1 MAAIGQMG
9 KRDLISYGE
18 SLGLVMD
25 NTLDRAALVALIVQK
40 EKEIEELRL
49 QAVDLGLP
57 SVGTEGEL
65 RVRIAEARA
74 AIKPNDRKLYRVVG
88 WGSVFLGLA
97 VLAVSLPHL
106 AHEIKETTGQ
116 YLLFGYL
123 LAISIDLGAALLKVA
138 EILSKKFDFGG
149 QKIYLRLGL
158 VACLAVSA
166 LLNAV
171 GFVREGSQSGVAI
184 GFAVFLSGAVYGFW
198 SLAGYML
205 TNCAQAPE
213 EPEAVQQDEAKERV
227 ARLRKAAAEI
237 ERLLEVA
244 EKV

>member
-1 MAAIGQMG
+1 MAAIGQMH

-25 NTLDRAALVALIVQK
+25 NTLDRAALVALVVQK

-57 SVGTEGEL
+57 STGTEGEL

-74 AIKPNDRKLYRVVG
+74 AIKPSDRHLYRMVG
-88 WGSVFLGLA
+88 WGSVFLGFA

-116 YLLFGYL
+116 LLVFGYL
-123 LAISIDLGAALLKVA
+123 LAFSIDLGAALLKVA

-149 QKIYLRLGL
+149 QKTYLRLGL
-158 VACLAVSA
+158 IACLAVSA

-213 EPEAVQQDEAKERV
+213 EPEEPQEDDPASKA
-227 ARLRKAAAEI
+227 ARLRHAADEI
-237 ERLLEVA
+237 ERLCGVA
-244 EKV
+244 GKV